1 MTGRDGHPGADPAF
15 APLFLAWLVALASTL
30 GTLFVGEVLGQTP
43 CLLCWYQ
50 RIAMFPLALIL
61 GIACL
66 RGDASIA
73 RYALALA
80 AAGLLLAGW
89 HVAVYAGLL
98 PTEIEP
104 CGAGPSCRSADMT
117 ILGGLPLPYLSL
129 GAFAAIG
136 ALLLLVQRRQSS

>member
-1 MTGRDGHPGADPAF
+1 MTGEGNNATAGSAF
-15 APLFLAWLVALASTL
+15 AVLFLAWLVALASTL
-30 GTLFVGEVLGQTP
+30 GALFVGEVLGQTP

-66 RGDASIA
+66 RGDTAIA

-80 AAGLLLAGW
+80 AAGALLAGW
-89 HVAVYAGLL
+89 HVAVYTGLL

-104 CGAGPSCRSADMT
+104 CSAGPSCRGANMT

-129 GAFAAIG
+129 GAFAAICT
-136 ALLLLVQRRQSS
+136 LLLLVQRRQVT

>member
-1 MTGRDGHPGADPAF
+1 MTDRDAHPGAGPAF

-30 GTLFVGEVLGQTP
+30 GALFVGEVLGQTP

-66 RGDASIA
+66 RGETAIA

-80 AAGLLLAGW
+80 ATGVLLAGW
-89 HVAVYAGLL
+89 HVAVYTGLL

-104 CGAGPSCRSADMT
+104 CGAGPSCRCADMT
-117 ILGGLPLPYLSL
+117 IFGFLPLPFLSL

-136 ALLLLVQRRQSS
+136 ALLLLVQRRQST

>member
-1 MTGRDGHPGADPAF
+1 MTGKDAHPVAGPAF
-15 APLFLAWLVALASTL
+15 APLFLAWLVALVSTL
-30 GTLFVGEVLGQTP
+30 GALFIGEVLGQTP

-61 GIACL
+61 GLACL
-66 RGDASIA
+66 RGETAIA

-80 AAGLLLAGW
+80 ATGVLLAGW
-89 HVAVYAGLL
+89 HVAVYTGLL

-117 ILGGLPLPYLSL
+117 IFGFLPLPFLSL

-136 ALLLLVQRRQSS
+136 ALLLLVQRRQST

>member
-1 MTGRDGHPGADPAF
+1 MTGRDEHPAAGPAF

-30 GTLFVGEVLGQTP
+30 GALFIGEVLGQTP

-66 RGDASIA
+66 RGDTAIA

-89 HVAVYAGLL
+89 HVSVYAGLL

-117 ILGGLPLPYLSL
+117 VFGFLPLPYLSL

-136 ALLLLVQRRQSS
+136 ALLLIVQRRHSS

>member
-1 MTGRDGHPGADPAF
+1 MTGEDGHPAAGPAF
-15 APLFLAWLVALASTL
+15 TLLFLAWLVALASTL
-30 GTLFVGEVLGQTP
+30 GALFVGEVIGQSP

-66 RGDASIA
+66 RGDTAIA

-80 AAGLLLAGW
+80 AAGVLLAGW

-129 GAFAAIG
+129 GAFAAICT
-136 ALLLLVQRRQSS
+136 LLLLVQRRNAK